1 VPDDHRRLL
10 HARRYALSESFEAGR
25 LLRVHPGPLAV
36 ECGPSLVV
44 VRAVEIYPN
53 GTVVTW
59 TCSPAGSEV
68 ARLAQGTPRATV
80 RIGDE
85 AGTAYAPLGESVQ
98 GGGRTLFGASFFGA
112 APPPGATS
120 LQIECEVTGAL
131 GGGLSLPGRATFSL
145 R

>member
-1 VPDDHRRLL
+1 V
-10 HARRYALSESFEAGR
+10 SESFEAGR
-25 LLRVHPGPLAV
+25 LRHVHPGPLAI

-59 TCSPAGSEV
+59 TSSPAASEV

-80 RIGDE
+80 RIDDE
-85 AGTAYAPLGESVQ
+85 AGTAYTPLGESVQ

-112 APPPGATS
+112 SPPPEATS
-120 LQIECEVTGAL
+120 LQIKCEVTGAL
-131 GGGLSLPGRATFSL
+131 GGGLVLPGRASFRL
-145 R
+145 A

>member
-1 VPDDHRRLL
+1 V
-10 HARRYALSESFEAGR
+10 SESFEAGR
-25 LLRVHPGPLAV
+25 LRHVHPGPLAI

-59 TCSPAGSEV
+59 TCSPAAGEV

-80 RIGDE
+80 RIED
-85 AGTAYAPLGESVQ
+85 AQGTAYAPLGESVQ
-98 GGGRTLFGASFFGA
+98 GGGRTLFGAAFFGA
-112 APPPGATS
+112 APPQGISA

-131 GGGLSLPGRATFSL
+131 GGGIALPGRATFLLS
-145 R
+145 